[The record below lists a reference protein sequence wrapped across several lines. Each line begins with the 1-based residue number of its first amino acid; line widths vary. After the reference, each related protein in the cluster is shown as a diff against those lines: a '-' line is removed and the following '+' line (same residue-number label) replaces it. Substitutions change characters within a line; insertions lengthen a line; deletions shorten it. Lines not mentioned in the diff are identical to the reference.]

1 MRQHPKTTAIKAGR
15 NIITRWKSLRRMIQ
29 SYFFKNMKNIYKGSI
44 KTKTM
49 HLKILGRKKK
59 NQKALQESHGQN
71 TKPTI
76 E

>member
-49 HLKILGRKKK
+49 HLKILGRKKNPK
-59 NQKALQESHGQN
+59 SSTGESWSKYEAN
-71 TKPTI
+71 Y
-76 E
+76 